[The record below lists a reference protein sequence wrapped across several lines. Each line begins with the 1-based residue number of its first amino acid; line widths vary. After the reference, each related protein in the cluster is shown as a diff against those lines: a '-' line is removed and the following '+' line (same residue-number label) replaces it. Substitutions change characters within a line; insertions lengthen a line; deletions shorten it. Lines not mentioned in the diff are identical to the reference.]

1 MNVKKRKRQHLFF
14 IVIIIVIV
22 LLIVIGC
29 AKKFTRETSITK
41 MSEGEKAI
49 SVAKES
55 NASIDAPADLTV
67 ALDKMTA
74 AKKALQK
81 EDYETATRMAEQAV
95 RTGKRP
101 TAISGILL
109 APSGPSSLK
118 VTNQSS
124 DAVSRATVSIILVG
138 TKS

>member
-55 NASIDAPADLTV
+55 NASIDAPADLKV

-81 EDYETATRMAEQAV
+81 EDYETATRMAEQASV
-95 RTGKRP
+95 DADYARVK
-101 TAISGILL
+101 AISDK
-109 APSGPSSLK
+109 AK
-118 VTNQSS
+118 K
-124 DAVSRATVSIILVG
+124 ATEERRETVNTLRHEVERMP
-138 TKS
+138 K